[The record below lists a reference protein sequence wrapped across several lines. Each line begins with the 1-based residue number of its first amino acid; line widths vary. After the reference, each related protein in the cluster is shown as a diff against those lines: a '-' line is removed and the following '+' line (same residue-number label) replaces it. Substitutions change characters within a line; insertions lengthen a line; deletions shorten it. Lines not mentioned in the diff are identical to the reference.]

1 VATSYDAL
9 IAGAGSAG
17 VGAAVTAAR
26 LGMKTLLVESENGPG
41 GAIAA
46 GFHAVLCGL
55 YGDVPV
61 GALNGGICQE
71 VADRL
76 GDLSP
81 EISRVRA
88 VGRVRVLPFDAGD
101 LSRVIADLFAPEPRL
116 TVRYG
121 TSVNAVCRSGA
132 TMTAVGLSTGERV
145 KAGVFLDC
153 TGDAALARLAE
164 APVMEVP
171 PAERQLGGFGIRFE
185 GLAGDLAML
194 PVAVPYCLAQATEA
208 GRLPHAARFTTF
220 IPGNVPGEG
229 VCKLAVPVE
238 YFGKPGALTRYAE
251 SVCAVL
257 RQKTPALSDARIV
270 GMSARVIPR
279 DGARL
284 RGRAILTEE
293 DILSAR
299 TVKGAAVRGAWPIEF
314 WHPVRG
320 PEYAYL
326 PPASH
331 YDIPSACLRSET
343 VANLLCAGRCI
354 SATARAAASLRVAGT
369 CLALGEL
376 AALVAARE
384 LHHEK
389 A

>member
-1 VATSYDAL
+1 
-9 IAGAGSAG
+9 
-17 VGAAVTAAR
+17 
-26 LGMKTLLVESENGPG
+26 MKTLLVESETGPG
-41 GAIAA
+41 GAVAA

-55 YGDVPV
+55 YGDDPV
-61 GALNGGICQE
+61 GTLNGGICQE

-76 GDLSP
+76 GEQSP
-81 EISRVRA
+81 EISQARTE
-88 VGRVRVLPFDAGD
+88 GRVRVLPFDAGA
-101 LSRVIADLFAPEPRL
+101 LGRVIADLFAREPRL
-116 TVRYG
+116 TVRYA

-132 TMTAVGLSTGERV
+132 TITAVGFSTGARA

-164 APVMEVP
+164 APVMEDP
-171 PAERQLGGFGIRFE
+171 PAERQLGGFGVRFE
-185 GLAGDLAML
+185 GLAGDPAML
-194 PVAVPYCLAQATEA
+194 PLAAPYYLAQAAEA

-220 IPGNVPGEG
+220 IPGNALGEG

-238 YFGKPGALTRYAE
+238 YFDKPEALARYVE

-257 RQKTPALSDARIV
+257 ARTAPPFSGARVV
-270 GMSARVIPR
+270 GMSARAIPR

-284 RGRAILTEE
+284 RGRAILTED

-299 TVKGAAVRGAWPIEF
+299 TVEGAAVHGAWPIEF

-320 PEYAYL
+320 PEYAWL

-331 YDIPSACLRSET
+331 YDIPGACLRSEAI
-343 VANLLCAGRCI
+343 ANLICAGRCI

-384 LHHEK
+384 FRHGT